1 MCFCSS
7 VEFSFSFFPLFY
19 SSIFYFLYFIILT
32 FNFLN
37 LLFFL
42 HLFLC
47 LPFLHFFPPCS
58 SFWICINLLHL
69 PPLTLHVHNFFLFIP
84 LNIFVR
90 FCFCFCFPSLLFSP
104 PWYLVL
110 FYFPLC
116 ALVSFLLNVNII
128 SDFLCSLGQSTVLY
142 FCQTLLT
149 LLMGVY
155 VLVHT
160 SLL

>member
-1 MCFCSS
+1 MGCRA
-7 VEFSFSFFPLFY
+7 FSPGDLPDPGIESMSLRSPALAGGFFTT
-19 SSIFYFLYFIILT
+19 ST
-32 FNFLN
+32 TWEAH
-37 LLFFL
+37 LLLSAF
-42 HLFLC
+42 
-47 LPFLHFFPPCS
+47 
-58 SFWICINLLHL
+58 
-69 PPLTLHVHNFFLFIP
+69 
-84 LNIFVR
+84 
-90 FCFCFCFPSLLFSP
+90 FPSLLFSP